1 MSMKWLRD
9 LRLVD
14 MNFEVDSKV
23 VEDNI
28 YGKKDSVSDFGAII
42 NDCKRLLS
50 MELVNLHVRFIRRQV
65 NETTHSLARVIPSLV
80 SSHIFTSIPTFIQ
93 TIILNDMT

>member
-42 NDCKRLLS
+42 ND
-50 MELVNLHVRFIRRQV
+50 
-65 NETTHSLARVIPSLV
+65 V
-80 SSHIFTSIPTFIQ
+80 SVC
-93 TIILNDMT
+93 